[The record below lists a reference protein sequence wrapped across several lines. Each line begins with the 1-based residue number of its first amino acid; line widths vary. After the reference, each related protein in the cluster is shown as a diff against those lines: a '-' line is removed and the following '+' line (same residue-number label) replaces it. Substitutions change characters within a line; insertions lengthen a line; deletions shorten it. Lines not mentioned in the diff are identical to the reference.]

1 MERWREERV
10 KENWKNE
17 KEEKNIGR
25 EVIKGERQTDKV
37 NSIKWKNKRETDRER
52 EDYIKNIKR

>member
-52 EDYIKNIKR
+52 EDYIKNIKK